1 MMTKTIDA
9 VDSVG
14 DNDRDSVGTYETPD
28 EEESYDMND
37 DVVEVSDESSQQQEN
52 ESPAIRHS
60 ARVPKPKSWMDYITF
75 KTSLEPNGQE
85 SSSVQEALND
95 VHSEEWRLAMKKEID
110 ALIKNQTWEVCSPP
124 KNRRILKTKWVFK
137 IKRNPQEESQRFKA
151 RLVARGYEQIQGE
164 DYNETFC
171 PVVRFN
177 TLRCL
182 FAVAARKDYDI
193 DHLDVITAFLNGDL
207 DEEIYIELPE
217 GLAEKQNKK

>member
-1 MMTKTIDA
+1 
-9 VDSVG
+9 
-14 DNDRDSVGTYETPD
+14 
-28 EEESYDMND
+28 
-37 DVVEVSDESSQQQEN
+37 
-52 ESPAIRHS
+52 
-60 ARVPKPKSWMDYITF
+60 
-75 KTSLEPNGQE
+75 
-85 SSSVQEALND
+85 
-95 VHSEEWRLAMKKEID
+95 MKKEID

-171 PVVRFN
+171 SVVRFN

-182 FAVAARKDYDI
+182 FAVAARKEYEI

-217 GLAEKQNKK
+217 GLAEKQNKKQV